1 MTQKSAKENAIKLAK
16 QISKT
21 RQNYEC
27 EKCDKTLA
35 RGWQMHGAHIMPVTW
50 AKTAAMPENILCLC
64 ASCHSM
70 GSNSQHQDPIPFSR
84 WFDAKWPGRY
94 DELSKAQED
103 RVLDTLIIMG
113 VVDEAYRLYFI
124 KPLRRLGG
132 ATMLA
137 YANKALKF
145 GKNPQRYFTALCNK
159 SY

>member
-64 ASCHSM
+64 ASCQSM

-94 DELSKAQED
+94 DELRQLAVEYSRNPKPKID
-103 RVLDTLIIMG
+103 WIDVLDDLKQQAK
-113 VVDEAYRLYFI
+113 E
-124 KPLRRLGG
+124 LGI
-132 ATMLA
+132 
-137 YANKALKF
+137 
-145 GKNPQRYFTALCNK
+145 
-159 SY
+159 